1 VGKSERAE
9 ATFDHLSRRWLA
21 ERHRHN
27 DELRAQH
34 PVVWNPSYGGYWFV
48 SGYDEVT
55 AVARD
60 SEVFTPRYEENAA
73 DGLTYIG
80 IMGVP
85 RGQGMPPVGI
95 AEAEGRRHAA
105 LRRVIN
111 PFMLPP
117 AVAADRPFLEQA
129 SAWFLDQ
136 KVPEGSMEM
145 VHDFTGPVPA
155 LWTMRLLGLPHESWE
170 HYAEYFHAAA
180 AYGRDAPEFVRAI
193 SRTPDMVA
201 EAVEIIEDRRRRPGD
216 DLLSQLILMDVD
228 GEALGNDDLIAV
240 LWNLIG
246 GGLDTTTSLTSLA
259 LAHLDR
265 HPALRQRLR
274 EEPDLL
280 LTACEEYLRWTC
292 VNETLTRT
300 CTRDTELGGQHIKRG
315 DFVMVSWLGANF
327 DPKVFDRPY
336 EVDVDRSTNP
346 HLAFGVGAHRCIGL
360 HVARTVFQVMMTEVL
375 TRIPDYRV
383 DRDETRFYEGN
394 PELYGVV
401 RMPVMFRP
409 SDPVGVERPF

>member
-1 VGKSERAE
+1 MKSERAE
-9 ATFDHLSRRWLA
+9 AIFDHHSPTWLA
-21 ERHRHN
+21 DRHRHN
-27 DELRAQH
+27 DELRAQC

-60 SEVFTPRYEENAA
+60 SETFTPRYEANAS
-73 DGLTYIG
+73 DGLSYIG

-85 RGQGMPPVGI
+85 RGEGMPPVGI

-136 KVPEGSMEM
+136 KVPDGSMEM

-155 LWTMRLLGLPHESWE
+155 LWTMRLLGLPCESWE
-170 HYAEYFHAAA
+170 HYAEYFHATA
-180 AYGRDAPEFVRAI
+180 AYGRDSPEFIRAV
-193 SRTPDMVA
+193 SRTPEMVA
-201 EAVEIIEDRRRRPGD
+201 EALEIIEDRRTRPGD

-228 GEALGNDDLIAV
+228 GEALSNDDLIAV

-246 GGLDTTTSLTSLA
+246 GGLDTTTSLASLA
-259 LAHLDR
+259 FAHLDR
-265 HPALRQRLR
+265 HTDLRQRLR
-274 EEPDLL
+274 EEPELL
-280 LTACEEYLRWTC
+280 LAACEEYLRWTS

-300 CTRDTELGGQHIKRG
+300 CTKDTELAGQQIKRG

-336 EVDVDRSTNP
+336 EVDVDRSTNA
-346 HLAFGVGAHRCIGL
+346 HLAFGIGAHRCIGL
-360 HVARTVFQVMMTEVL
+360 HVARTVFHVMATEVL

-383 DRDETRFYEGN
+383 DRDQTRFYGGN

-401 RMPVMFRP
+401 RMPVTFTP

>member
-1 VGKSERAE
+1 MTTKRAE
-9 ATFDHLSRRWLA
+9 ATFDHLSRTWLA
-21 ERHRHN
+21 NRHRHN
-27 DELRAQH
+27 DDLRAQC
-34 PVVWNPSYGGYWFV
+34 PVIWNPSYGGYWFV
-48 SGYDEVT
+48 SGYDDVA

-60 SEVFTPRYEENAA
+60 SETFTPRYEEEAA
-73 DGLTYIG
+73 DGLSYIG

-85 RGQGMPPVGI
+85 RGPGMPPVGI

-117 AVAADRPFLEQA
+117 AVAVDRPFLEQA
-129 SAWFLDQ
+129 AAWFLDQ
-136 KVPEGSMEM
+136 RVTHGSMEM

-155 LWTMRLLGLPHESWE
+155 LWTMRLLGLPAESWE

-180 AYGRDAPEFVRAI
+180 AYGRDTPEYIRAV
-193 SRTPDMVA
+193 SRTPDMVT
-201 EAVEIIEDRRRRPGD
+201 EAVQIIEDRRRRPGD
-216 DLLSQLILMDVD
+216 DLLSQLILMTVD
-228 GEALGNDDLIAV
+228 GDTLGNDDLIAV

-246 GGLDTTTSLTSLA
+246 GGLDTTTSLTALA
-259 LAHLDR
+259 FAHLDR
-265 HPALRQRLR
+265 HPELRARLV
-274 EEPDLL
+274 EEPELL
-280 LTACEEYLRWTC
+280 SAACEEYLRWTS

-300 CTRDTELGGQHIKRG
+300 CTKDAELAGQRIKRG

-327 DPKVFDRPY
+327 DPAIFERPYDVNFDRGA
-336 EVDVDRSTNP
+336 NA

-360 HVARTVFQVMMTEVL
+360 HVARTLFEIMVTAVL

-401 RMPVMFRP
+401 RMPVTFTP
-409 SDPVGVERPF
+409 SEPVGVDRPF

>member
-1 VGKSERAE
+1 VTTERAE
-9 ATFDHLSRRWLA
+9 ATFDHLSLTWLA
-21 ERHRHN
+21 DRHRHN
-27 DELRAQH
+27 DDLRARC
-34 PVVWNPSYGGYWFV
+34 PVVWNPEYGGYWFV
-48 SGYDEVT
+48 SGYDEVA

-60 SEVFTPRYEENAA
+60 SETFTPRYEEEAA
-73 DGLTYIG
+73 DGLSYIG

-85 RGQGMPPVGI
+85 RSEGMPPIGI

-117 AVAADRPFLEQA
+117 AVAADRPFVEQA
-129 SAWFLDQ
+129 AAWFLDQ
-136 KVPEGSMEM
+136 KVTHGSMEM

-155 LWTMRLLGLPHESWE
+155 LWTMRLLGLPAESWE

-180 AYGRDAPEFVRAI
+180 AFGRDTPEFIGAV
-193 SRTPDMVA
+193 SRTPEMIA

-216 DLLSQLILMDVD
+216 DLLSELILMTVD
-228 GEALGNDDLIAV
+228 GETLGNDDLISV

-246 GGLDTTTSLTSLA
+246 GGLDTTTSLTTLA
-259 LAHLDR
+259 FAHLDR
-265 HPALRQRLR
+265 HPDLR
-274 EEPDLL
+274 ERLIEEPQLL
-280 LTACEEYLRWTC
+280 PAACEEYLRWTS

-300 CTRDTELGGQHIKRG
+300 CTRDTELAGQRIRRG

-327 DPKVFDRPY
+327 DPAVFERPYDVDFDRGA
-336 EVDVDRSTNP
+336 NA
-346 HLAFGVGAHRCIGL
+346 HLAFGVGTHRCIGL
-360 HVARTVFQVMMTEVL
+360 HVARTLFQIMVTAVL

-383 DRDETRFYEGN
+383 DRDETRFYAGN

-401 RMPVMFRP
+401 RMPVTFTP
-409 SDPVGVERPF
+409 SDPVGAERPF

>member
-1 VGKSERAE
+1 VTTERAE
-9 ATFDHLSRRWLA
+9 ATFDHHSRTWL
-21 ERHRHN
+21 ENRHRHN
-27 DELRAQH
+27 DELRARS
-34 PVVWNPSYGGYWFV
+34 PVIWNPSYGGYWFV
-48 SGYDEVT
+48 SGYDAVA

-60 SEVFTPRYEENAA
+60 SDTFTPRYEAHAA
-73 DGLTYIG
+73 DGLSYIG

-85 RGQGMPPVGI
+85 RDDGMPPVGI

-117 AVAADRPFLEQA
+117 AVALDRPFLEQSA
-129 SAWFLDQ
+129 AWFLDQ
-136 KVPEGSMEM
+136 KVADGSMEM

-155 LWTMRLLGLPHESWE
+155 LWTMRLLGLPAERWE

-180 AYGRDAPEFVRAI
+180 AYGRDSPEYIRAVG
-193 SRTPDMVA
+193 RTPEMVA
-201 EAVEIIEDRRRRPGD
+201 EAVQIIEDRRRHPGV
-216 DLLSQLILMDVD
+216 DLLSQLILMEVD
-228 GEALGNDDLIAV
+228 GGTLANDDLIAV

-265 HPALRQRLR
+265 HPDLRQQLVQ
-274 EEPDLL
+274 EPDLVL
-280 LTACEEYLRWTC
+280 PACEEYLRWTS

-300 CTRDTELGGQHIKRG
+300 CTRDTELAGQRISRG

-327 DPKVFDRPY
+327 DPSIFAQPYDVDFDR
-336 EVDVDRSTNP
+336 SANA
-346 HLAFGVGAHRCIGL
+346 HLAFGIGAHRCIGL
-360 HVARTVFQVMMTEVL
+360 HVARTLFQIMMTEVL
-375 TRIPDYRV
+375 TRIPDFRV
-383 DRDETRFYEGN
+383 ERDRTSFYEGN

-401 RMPVMFRP
+401 RMPVTFTP
-409 SDPVGVERPF
+409 SAPAGVERPF